1 MRKKTQKIINGTRY
15 VLEAWLASPGDVYK
29 FGIQALPRKG
39 QRNSFSVR
47 LSEEFIEDEIDNKK
61 RPDYLEQIAL
71 RVAEN
76 HIQDMFTLSRYA
88 VIGNIRSWFKEAKR
102 QLQEEKENCIIRLN
116 YFVYGEIMGHPGAFA
131 LLIVTIISLVILIL
145 TLVEKIMFL

>member
-1 MRKKTQKIINGTRY
+1 MSKSTRKNIDGTHY

-39 QRNSFSVR
+39 QPHSFSVK

-61 RPDYLEQIAL
+61 QPDYLEHVAL

-76 HIQDMFTLSRYA
+76 HLKDMLSLNRHA
-88 VIGNIRSWFKEAKR
+88 VIANIKWWFKEAKR
-102 QLQEEKENCIIRLN
+102 QLEEEEEK
-116 YFVYGEIMGHPGAFA
+116 
-131 LLIVTIISLVILIL
+131 
-145 TLVEKIMFL
+145 